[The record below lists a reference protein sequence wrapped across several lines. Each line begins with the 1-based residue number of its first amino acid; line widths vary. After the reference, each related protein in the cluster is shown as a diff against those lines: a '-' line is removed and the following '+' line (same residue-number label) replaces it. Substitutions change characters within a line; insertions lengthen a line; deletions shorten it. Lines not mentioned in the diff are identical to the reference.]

1 MEGVLGSAVW
11 CLVREKGVDW
21 ESLLHSEALA
31 ASKTLPK
38 EDQLKQQRPTKPYG
52 VILRQRGKTLGGKRG

>member
-1 MEGVLGSAVW
+1 M
-11 CLVREKGVDW
+11 DW

-31 ASKTLPK
+31 ASETLPK

-52 VILRQRGKTLGGKRG
+52 VILRQRGKNMGGKRGE

>member
-1 MEGVLGSAVW
+1 M
-11 CLVREKGVDW
+11 DW

-31 ASKTLPK
+31 ASETLPK

-52 VILRQRGKTLGGKRG
+52 VILRQRGKKLGWEKR